1 MARKRFKNSAEV
13 KAQIGRIQSY
23 THNTGVS
30 AGKFFRAVGRVSSA
44 VRSGNRANPFAPK
57 ERQQTNGYL
66 LKQRTSRG
74 VVSG

>member
-30 AGKFFRAVGRVSSA
+30 AGKFFRAVGSVSSA
-44 VRSGNRANPFAPK
+44 VRG
-57 ERQQTNGYL
+57 
-66 LKQRTSRG
+66 
-74 VVSG
+74 